1 MESWPGSSFSAQ
13 FLLRESGTEEEL
25 SVLLLQLR
33 GRSTPALVSTLF
45 NMSSPMLG
53 RGPSSSLAPDL
64 WERE

>member
-13 FLLRESGTEEEL
+13 FPLRKSGTEEEL

-33 GRSTPALVSTLF
+33 GRWTPALASTLF

-53 RGPSSSLAPDL
+53 RGPSSLALDL